1 MLSAMLPFALKCG
14 MRHPSSAKKEGDL
27 SRLTTSSSSSTND
40 QNSIYLPESEI
51 IAHRFSSTYLPEVI
65 DPLEWQIS
73 RKRKERQDSTS
84 SITQDRKLIRSN
96 SEEYIPNVDYEVI
109 RRVCSHEEFKHVLQ
123 DRTNENVD
131 HHECRERKA
140 SNNEVQEILRET
152 HKRAETSP
160 ARSRTFD
167 FSHKH
172 RISPL
177 RDSRHGYKNNDEV
190 DGENERRRNS
200 ERFCK
205 ARAPPGRRSQSSKK
219 TNKYLASK
227 LRERDENVYKYDK
240 TVSKGERR
248 GFVSISRHSDE
259 KLSKNDLVD
268 ETTALLEQTETTHP
282 NNTPKN
288 KSTNESLPWEISSL
302 DETPVVCPRFSGN
315 TFDHVNQ
322 SIDSS
327 ARSASVASNNGLKTL
342 GNFTK
347 VENLK
352 TRELMQSIPSVNL
365 LQPPDEK
372 LKQINKRLIALKKR
386 VENFEEIF
394 QREHGYKPSHGEK
407 MNDKYMKNAVAEI
420 HKLRKEKQ
428 QLKSNSVSGSGLKVA
443 QSNSGKKT
451 DKLKDVLVEIEKRLQ
466 EKRDEENRPVLIDDL
481 SPEQL
486 IQEKTAIQRGLLYIE
501 SLFGRPNTRE
511 ERDAVRSLYD
521 RYRIIKRTINRSA
534 TVSLS
539 GTGVSDLPT
548 ILEHEAMQFPVVVAA
563 APLVQLE
570 SPTDTSVS
578 LQSNESATDTSTT
591 TTGSVHENV
600 HTLSV
605 DELWK
610 QLELARREKK
620 QLRRTIKEF
629 EDVFEEQNGRKMLK
643 SDRTMMEDTY
653 GLYKQKKAK
662 LRLLDALVKKH
673 MAK

>member
-1 MLSAMLPFALKCG
+1 
-14 MRHPSSAKKEGDL
+14 MRHPSSTKKEGDL

-40 QNSIYLPESEI
+40 PNSIYLPESEI
-51 IAHRFSSTYLPEVI
+51 ISHRFSSTYLPEVI

-205 ARAPPGRRSQSSKK
+205 ARAPSGRRSQSSKK
-219 TNKYLASK
+219 ANKYLASK

-240 TVSKGERR
+240 TGSKYERR
-248 GFVSISRHSDE
+248 GFASISRHSED
-259 KLSKNDLVD
+259 KLSKSDLAD
-268 ETTALLEQTETTHP
+268 ETTALLEQNETTHP
-282 NNTPKN
+282 NNTSKN
-288 KSTNESLPWEISSL
+288 KTTNESLPSLPWEISFQ

-315 TFDHVNQ
+315 TFNHVNQ
-322 SIDSS
+322 SRDSL
-327 ARSASVASNNGLKTL
+327 ARNAIVASNNGLKTC

-386 VENFEEIF
+386 VENFEEMF
-394 QREHGYKPSHGEK
+394 QREHGTF
-407 MNDKYMKNAVAEI
+407 
-420 HKLRKEKQ
+420 L
-428 QLKSNSVSGSGLKVA
+428 
-443 QSNSGKKT
+443 T
-451 DKLKDVLVEIEKRLQ
+451 
-466 EKRDEENRPVLIDDL
+466 
-481 SPEQL
+481 
-486 IQEKTAIQRGLLYIE
+486 
-501 SLFGRPNTRE
+501 F
-511 ERDAVRSLYD
+511 
-521 RYRIIKRTINRSA
+521 
-534 TVSLS
+534 
-539 GTGVSDLPT
+539 
-548 ILEHEAMQFPVVVAA
+548 
-563 APLVQLE
+563 
-570 SPTDTSVS
+570 
-578 LQSNESATDTSTT
+578 
-591 TTGSVHENV
+591 
-600 HTLSV
+600 
-605 DELWK
+605 
-610 QLELARREKK
+610 
-620 QLRRTIKEF
+620 
-629 EDVFEEQNGRKMLK
+629 
-643 SDRTMMEDTY
+643 
-653 GLYKQKKAK
+653 
-662 LRLLDALVKKH
+662 
-673 MAK
+673 

>member
-1 MLSAMLPFALKCG
+1 

-40 QNSIYLPESEI
+40 QNSVYLPESEI
-51 IAHRFSSTYLPEVI
+51 ISHKFSSTYLPEVI

-123 DRTNENVD
+123 DRTNENIE
-131 HHECRERKA
+131 HHECRDRKA

-205 ARAPPGRRSQSSKK
+205 ARAPSGRRSQSSKK
-219 TNKYLASK
+219 ANKYLASK
-227 LRERDENVYKYDK
+227 LRERDENVYKYDI
-240 TVSKGERR
+240 TVLKCERR

-259 KLSKNDLVD
+259 KLSKNDLAD
-268 ETTALLEQTETTHP
+268 ETTALLEQNDTTHP
-282 NNTPKN
+282 TNTPIN
-288 KSTNESLPWEISSL
+288 KPTNESLPWEISFQ

-315 TFDHVNQ
+315 TFDHVNT
-322 SIDSS
+322 SRDNL
-327 ARSASVASNNGLKTL
+327 ARSASVSSNNGLKSL

-394 QREHGYKPSHGEK
+394 QREHGMLLLS
-407 MNDKYMKNAVAEI
+407 I
-420 HKLRKEKQ
+420 F
-428 QLKSNSVSGSGLKVA
+428 NS
-443 QSNSGKKT
+443 
-451 DKLKDVLVEIEKRLQ
+451 
-466 EKRDEENRPVLIDDL
+466 
-481 SPEQL
+481 
-486 IQEKTAIQRGLLYIE
+486 
-501 SLFGRPNTRE
+501 
-511 ERDAVRSLYD
+511 
-521 RYRIIKRTINRSA
+521 
-534 TVSLS
+534 
-539 GTGVSDLPT
+539 
-548 ILEHEAMQFPVVVAA
+548 
-563 APLVQLE
+563 
-570 SPTDTSVS
+570 
-578 LQSNESATDTSTT
+578 
-591 TTGSVHENV
+591 
-600 HTLSV
+600 
-605 DELWK
+605 
-610 QLELARREKK
+610 
-620 QLRRTIKEF
+620 
-629 EDVFEEQNGRKMLK
+629 
-643 SDRTMMEDTY
+643 
-653 GLYKQKKAK
+653 
-662 LRLLDALVKKH
+662 
-673 MAK
+673 

>member
-1 MLSAMLPFALKCG
+1 
-14 MRHPSSAKKEGDL
+14 MRHPSSTKKEGDL

-51 IAHRFSSTYLPEVI
+51 ISHRFSSTYLPEVI

-205 ARAPPGRRSQSSKK
+205 ARAPSGRRSQSSKK
-219 TNKYLASK
+219 ANKYLASK
-227 LRERDENVYKYDK
+227 LRERDENVYRYDK
-240 TVSKGERR
+240 SGSKYERR
-248 GFVSISRHSDE
+248 GFASISRHSDD
-259 KLSKNDLVD
+259 KLSKSDLTD
-268 ETTALLEQTETTHP
+268 ETTALLEQNETTHP
-282 NNTPKN
+282 NNTSKN
-288 KSTNESLPWEISSL
+288 KTTNESLPSLPWEISFQ

-322 SIDSS
+322 SRDSL
-327 ARSASVASNNGLKTL
+327 ARTAIVASNNGLKTC

-386 VENFEEIF
+386 VENFEEMF
-394 QREHGYKPSHGEK
+394 QRENGEFVTFLFSLL
-407 MNDKYMKNAVAEI
+407 NPETC
-420 HKLRKEKQ
+420 
-428 QLKSNSVSGSGLKVA
+428 KV
-443 QSNSGKKT
+443 
-451 DKLKDVLVEIEKRLQ
+451 
-466 EKRDEENRPVLIDDL
+466 
-481 SPEQL
+481 
-486 IQEKTAIQRGLLYIE
+486 
-501 SLFGRPNTRE
+501 
-511 ERDAVRSLYD
+511 
-521 RYRIIKRTINRSA
+521 
-534 TVSLS
+534 
-539 GTGVSDLPT
+539 
-548 ILEHEAMQFPVVVAA
+548 
-563 APLVQLE
+563 
-570 SPTDTSVS
+570 
-578 LQSNESATDTSTT
+578 
-591 TTGSVHENV
+591 
-600 HTLSV
+600 
-605 DELWK
+605 
-610 QLELARREKK
+610 
-620 QLRRTIKEF
+620 
-629 EDVFEEQNGRKMLK
+629 
-643 SDRTMMEDTY
+643 
-653 GLYKQKKAK
+653 
-662 LRLLDALVKKH
+662 
-673 MAK
+673 

>member
-1 MLSAMLPFALKCG
+1 

-40 QNSIYLPESEI
+40 QNSVYLPESEI
-51 IAHRFSSTYLPEVI
+51 ISHKFSSTYLPEVI

-123 DRTNENVD
+123 DRTNENIE

-177 RDSRHGYKNNDEV
+177 RDSRHGYKNSDEV

-205 ARAPPGRRSQSSKK
+205 ARAPSGRRSQSSKK
-219 TNKYLASK
+219 ANKYLASK
-227 LRERDENVYKYDK
+227 LRERDENVYKYDI
-240 TVSKGERR
+240 TVLKCERR

-259 KLSKNDLVD
+259 KLSKNDLAD
-268 ETTALLEQTETTHP
+268 ETTALLEQNDTTHP
-282 NNTPKN
+282 TDTPIN
-288 KSTNESLPWEISSL
+288 KSTNESLPWEISFQ
-302 DETPVVCPRFSGN
+302 DDTPVVCPRFSGN
-315 TFDHVNQ
+315 TFDHVNT
-322 SIDSS
+322 SRDNL
-327 ARSASVASNNGLKTL
+327 ARSASVSSNNGLKSL

-394 QREHGYKPSHGEK
+394 QREHG
-407 MNDKYMKNAVAEI
+407 M
-420 HKLRKEKQ
+420 L
-428 QLKSNSVSGSGLKVA
+428 L
-443 QSNSGKKT
+443 
-451 DKLKDVLVEIEKRLQ
+451 
-466 EKRDEENRPVLIDDL
+466 L
-481 SPEQL
+481 SF
-486 IQEKTAIQRGLLYIE
+486 I
-501 SLFGRPNTRE
+501 LF
-511 ERDAVRSLYD
+511 
-521 RYRIIKRTINRSA
+521 
-534 TVSLS
+534 
-539 GTGVSDLPT
+539 
-548 ILEHEAMQFPVVVAA
+548 
-563 APLVQLE
+563 
-570 SPTDTSVS
+570 
-578 LQSNESATDTSTT
+578 
-591 TTGSVHENV
+591 
-600 HTLSV
+600 
-605 DELWK
+605 
-610 QLELARREKK
+610 AR
-620 QLRRTIKEF
+620 QI
-629 EDVFEEQNGRKMLK
+629 
-643 SDRTMMEDTY
+643 
-653 GLYKQKKAK
+653 
-662 LRLLDALVKKH
+662 
-673 MAK
+673 

>member
-1 MLSAMLPFALKCG
+1 

-51 IAHRFSSTYLPEVI
+51 ISHRFSSTYLPEVI

-123 DRTNENVD
+123 DRTNENID
-131 HHECRERKA
+131 HHECRDRKA

-205 ARAPPGRRSQSSKK
+205 ARAPSGRRSQSSKK
-219 TNKYLASK
+219 ANKYLASK
-227 LRERDENVYKYDK
+227 LRERDENVYKYDI
-240 TVSKGERR
+240 TVSKYERR
-248 GFVSISRHSDE
+248 GFASISRHSDE

-268 ETTALLEQTETTHP
+268 ETTALLEQNETTHP
-282 NNTPKN
+282 NNAPKN
-288 KSTNESLPWEISSL
+288 KSTNESLPWEISSH
-302 DETPVVCPRFSGN
+302 ETPVVCPRFSGN

-322 SIDSS
+322 SRDSL
-327 ARSASVASNNGLKTL
+327 ARSAIVASNNGLKML

-394 QREHGYKPSHGEK
+394 QREHGMCTLFDSY
-407 MNDKYMKNAVAEI
+407 
-420 HKLRKEKQ
+420 
-428 QLKSNSVSGSGLKVA
+428 
-443 QSNSGKKT
+443 
-451 DKLKDVLVEIEKRLQ
+451 
-466 EKRDEENRPVLIDDL
+466 
-481 SPEQL
+481 
-486 IQEKTAIQRGLLYIE
+486 E
-501 SLFGRPNTRE
+501 SLTF
-511 ERDAVRSLYD
+511 
-521 RYRIIKRTINRSA
+521 I
-534 TVSLS
+534 
-539 GTGVSDLPT
+539 
-548 ILEHEAMQFPVVVAA
+548 
-563 APLVQLE
+563 
-570 SPTDTSVS
+570 
-578 LQSNESATDTSTT
+578 
-591 TTGSVHENV
+591 
-600 HTLSV
+600 
-605 DELWK
+605 
-610 QLELARREKK
+610 
-620 QLRRTIKEF
+620 
-629 EDVFEEQNGRKMLK
+629 
-643 SDRTMMEDTY
+643 
-653 GLYKQKKAK
+653 
-662 LRLLDALVKKH
+662 
-673 MAK
+673 

>member
-1 MLSAMLPFALKCG
+1 MHSVVVPIFVKCG

-123 DRTNENVD
+123 DRTNENVE
-131 HHECRERKA
+131 HHECRDRKA
-140 SNNEVQEILRET
+140 SNNEVQEILKEA
-152 HKRAETSP
+152 HKRVETSP

-219 TNKYLASK
+219 ANKYLASK
-227 LRERDENVYKYDK
+227 LRERDENVYKYDI
-240 TVSKGERR
+240 TVSKCERR
-248 GFVSISRHSDE
+248 GFVSISRQTDE

-268 ETTALLEQTETTHP
+268 ETTALLEQNETTHSS
-282 NNTPKN
+282 NTPKT
-288 KSTNESLPWEISSL
+288 KTTNESLPWEISSQ

-322 SIDSS
+322 FRDSLS
-327 ARSASVASNNGLKTL
+327 RSANAASNNGLKTL

-394 QREHGYKPSHGEK
+394 QREHGYKPSHAEK
-407 MNDKYMKNAVAEI
+407 MNDKYMKNAAAEI

-428 QLKSNSVSGSGLKVA
+428 QIKSSSVSATGVKVS
-443 QSNSGKKT
+443 QNNGKKT

-466 EKRDEENRPVLIDDL
+466 EKREEENRPVLIDDL

-521 RYRIIKRTINRSA
+521 RYRVIKRTINRSA
-534 TVSLS
+534 TMSIS
-539 GTGVSDLPT
+539 GSGVSDLPT
-548 ILEHEAMQFPVVVAA
+548 ILEHEAMHFPVVIAA
-563 APLVQLE
+563 APLVPLE
-570 SPTDTSVS
+570 SPTDTSAEET
-578 LQSNESATDTSTT
+578 LQSNESTTDTAS
-591 TTGSVHENV
+591 SVHENV

-610 QLELARREKK
+610 QLELARQEKK

-643 SDRTMMEDTY
+643 SDRTMMEETY
-653 GLYKQKKAK
+653 VLYKQKKAK